1 MKKIILLF
9 VALLISFASFSQ
21 GILNLLGRSQDLFK
35 LFSEDKFTDAY
46 GYFDPTFQAKVTE
59 TNMKELWAKLGEK
72 LGKMESADVIN
83 SKTEGDFYT
92 VVVEVKFT
100 NDTQNF
106 LLAFNKAEKI
116 VGLFLQPKSSAN
128 YTLPAYADTT
138 LYKEKEIYVK
148 TAKHNLVGMLTSPKK
163 GTGFPLVVLVHGS
176 GPQDMDETFG
186 PNKPLKD
193 LALGLAAKGI
203 ASIRYV
209 KRTKVYPGDFSGPFT
224 VKEEVMDDALAALTL
239 ARTIPEANK
248 KQLYLFGHSL
258 GGMLAPRMA
267 LLTPDL
273 NGIILA
279 AAPAR
284 TLTDIIVEQNKYM
297 FSLAKD
303 TSMAGKK
310 MLDSVVKELDKT
322 RITKLGTMKADSALL
337 GLPAAY
343 WADLN
348 SYNQVE
354 TAKKLKQRILIVQGG
369 YDFQVS
375 VTDYN
380 LWNTALGKKKNAT
393 LKLYPDLN
401 HMLSP
406 QKEKGTIQQ
415 YEVPASVSSM
425 LVDDITAWIKAK

>member
-9 VALLISFASFSQ
+9 VALLISSASFSQ

-35 LFSEDKFTDAY
+35 LFSEDKFTEAY
-46 GYFDPTFQAKVTE
+46 GYFDPAFQAKVTE
-59 TNMKELWAKLGEK
+59 TNMKELWTKLGEK

-116 VGLFLQPKSSAN
+116 VGLFLQPKTSAN
-128 YTLPAYADTT
+128 YTPPVYADTT

-163 GTGFPLVVLVHGS
+163 GAGFPLVVLVHGS

-209 KRTKVYPGDFSGPFT
+209 KRTKIYPGDFSGPFT
-224 VKEEVMDDALAALTL
+224 VKEEVMDDALAAVAL

-258 GGMLAPRMA
+258 GGMLAPRLA
-267 LLTPDL
+267 LLAPDL

-303 TSMAGKK
+303 TSQAGKQI
-310 MLDSVVKELDKT
+310 LDSVVKELDKT
-322 RITKLGTMKADSALL
+322 RITKLGSIKADSALL

-401 HMLSP
+401 HLLSP
-406 QKEKGTIQQ
+406 QKEKGTTQQ
-415 YEVPASVSSM
+415 YEVPASVSPT
-425 LVDDITAWIKAK
+425 LVNDITAWIKAK

>member
-1 MKKIILLF
+1 MKKITLLF
-9 VALLISFASFSQ
+9 FALLISFASFSQ

-35 LFSEDKFTDAY
+35 LFSEDKFTEAY
-46 GYFDPTFQAKVTE
+46 GYFDTTFQAKVTE
-59 TNMKELWAKLGEK
+59 SNVKELWAKLGEK
-72 LGKMESADVIN
+72 LGKMESADIIN

-106 LLAFNKAEKI
+106 LLAFNKAEKV
-116 VGLFLQPKSSAN
+116 VGFFLQPKAAAG
-128 YTLPAYADTT
+128 YTPPVYADTT

-148 TAKHNLVGMLTSPKK
+148 TEKHNLVGMLTSPKK
-163 GTGFPLVVLVHGS
+163 GTAFPLVVLVHGS

-193 LALGLAAKGI
+193 LALGLAAQGI
-203 ASIRYV
+203 ATIRYV

-224 VKEEVMDDALAALTL
+224 VKEEVMDDALAAIAL
-239 ARTIPEANK
+239 ARTIAEADK

-258 GGMLAPRMA
+258 GGMLAPRLATMA
-267 LLTPDL
+267 PDL
-273 NGIILA
+273 NGVILA

-297 FSLAKD
+297 FSLAND
-303 TSMAGKK
+303 TSQAGKK
-310 MLDSVVKELDKT
+310 MLDSVIRDLDKT
-322 RITKLGTMKADSALL
+322 RITKLGAVKADSALL
-337 GLPAAY
+337 GLPASY

-354 TAKKLKQRILIVQGG
+354 AAKKLKQRVFIIQGG

-375 VTDYN
+375 TKEYD
-380 LWNTALGKKKNAT
+380 LWNAALGRKKNVT
-393 LKLYPDLN
+393 FKLYPDLN
-401 HMLSP
+401 HMLSQ
-406 QKEKGTIQQ
+406 QKEKGTMQQ
-415 YEVPASVSSM
+415 YEVPASVSSI
-425 LVDDITAWIKAK
+425 LVDDIAAWIKAK